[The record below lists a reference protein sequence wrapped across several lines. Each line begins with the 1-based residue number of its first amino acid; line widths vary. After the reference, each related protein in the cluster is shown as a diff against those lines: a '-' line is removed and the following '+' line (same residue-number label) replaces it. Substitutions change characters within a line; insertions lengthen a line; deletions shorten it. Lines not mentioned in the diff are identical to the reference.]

1 VSGVS
6 AGCGPSVT
14 WVSAPPLRVCGSV
27 GLSESTTGVCLGS
40 RSPGSRGLKGGR
52 RGGGSPGERGG
63 AGAETVGGR
72 GRRAARRGV
81 CGGPEAAVTVGSACA
96 GEHWPPPAPG
106 AARPGPAWPPQV
118 SLPTHPG
125 PSTESGPIRIPGETC
140 DPGTIEAPQQSSYC
154 TSCPV
159 GPA

>member
-1 VSGVS
+1 MSERCLVSPQAAVRL
-6 AGCGPSVT
+6 SVT
-14 WVSAPPLRVCGSV
+14 WASAPSPRVCGSV
-27 GLSESTTGVCLGS
+27 GLSESATGVCLGP
-40 RSPGSRGLKGGR
+40 RSPGSRGLKGGSR

-125 PSTESGPIRIPGETC
+125 PSTGWGPIRIPGE
-140 DPGTIEAPQQSSYC
+140 
-154 TSCPV
+154 
-159 GPA
+159 PAILG